1 MPTAADKA
9 ANAKYQ
15 AEHIKQIKLKL
26 NDRTDQ
32 DILQHLQG
40 INNVQGYI
48 KTLLREKIKQES

>member
-48 KTLLREKIKQES
+48 KALLRDKIKQES